1 MAIIEEKIRGRS
13 TIYSVRCGGSLIT
26 DSHIL
31 TAAHCFINPKTVEKV
46 TNVDNLSVVLGSN
59 DPVESVDG
67 IERDIKE
74 YSQHPNYAYPKAYFD
89 VAIVTLDQKVPK
101 TNIANMRP
109 ICLPT
114 SAVQDPGLY
123 LIF

>member
-1 MAIIEEKIRGRS
+1 MVGFPIKSIIILALISSSVISQNCGVPRDAIRTSGFVQGYEESVSKHAWTVAIIEEKIRGRS

-59 DPVESVDG
+59 DP
-67 IERDIKE
+67 
-74 YSQHPNYAYPKAYFD
+74 
-89 VAIVTLDQKVPK
+89 
-101 TNIANMRP
+101 
-109 ICLPT
+109 
-114 SAVQDPGLY
+114 
-123 LIF
+123 